1 MNDNEVI
8 PVEGPGS
15 PPIGGQKSSRNRI
28 LVVDDDSDARHRHVM
43 LLLDS
48 GYDVEDATNGADG
61 WEALQDR
68 HFDLVITDNRMP
80 KMTGV
85 EMIEKL
91 RFSHITIPVIM
102 ATGHMPTF
110 EFARKPWLRPDLAMV
125 IPFSDDEFLAAI
137 RNLLPQGR
145 RPSPG
150 VTPAE
155 QSLTA
160 GTGRTLTQAEHAYFQ
175 ALPPNVQ

>member
-1 MNDNEVI
+1 MNDENEFVSSARAN
-8 PVEGPGS
+8 S
-15 PPIGGQKSSRNRI
+15 PPNGAEKSSRNRV
-28 LVVDDDSDARHRHVM
+28 LVVDDDNETRQRHVM

-48 GYDVEDATNGADG
+48 GYDVEDTTNGADG
-61 WEALQDR
+61 WEALQER

-91 RFSHITIPVIM
+91 RFSRMTVPVIM

-125 IPFSDDEFLAAI
+125 IPYSDDEFLAAI
-137 RNLLPQGR
+137 RNLLGKSGDV
-145 RPSPG
+145 RPG
-150 VTPAE
+150 ITPSG
-155 QSLTA
+155 QPLIC
-160 GTGRTLTQAEHAYFQ
+160 GNVEHPM
-175 ALPPNVQ
+175 PPV

>member
-1 MNDNEVI
+1 MNDKEVI
-8 PVEGPGS
+8 SAEGPGS

-28 LVVDDDSDARHRHVM
+28 LVVDDDSDARQRHVM

-61 WEALQDR
+61 WEALHDR

-91 RFSHITIPVIM
+91 RFSRMTIPVIM

-125 IPFSDDEFLAAI
+125 IPFSDDEFLTAI
-137 RNLLPQGR
+137 RNLLPKDDHV
-145 RPSPG
+145 RPEPLLQNN
-150 VTPAE
+150 P
-155 QSLTA
+155 
-160 GTGRTLTQAEHAYFQ
+160 
-175 ALPPNVQ
+175 

>member
-1 MNDNEVI
+1 MIDKEAI
-8 PVEGPGS
+8 SVEGPGL

-28 LVVDDDSDARHRHVM
+28 LVVDDDNDARHQHVM

-48 GYDVEDATNGADG
+48 GYDVEDAINGADG

-91 RFSHITIPVIM
+91 RCSRMAVPVIM

-137 RNLLPQGR
+137 RNLLHKGADVRPESLPQNN
-145 RPSPG
+145 P
-150 VTPAE
+150 
-155 QSLTA
+155 
-160 GTGRTLTQAEHAYFQ
+160 
-175 ALPPNVQ
+175 

>member
-8 PVEGPGS
+8 PVGEPGS
-15 PPIGGQKSSRNRI
+15 PSIWGQRSSRNRI
-28 LVVDDDSDARHRHVM
+28 LVVDDDSDARRRHVM

-48 GYDVEDATNGADG
+48 GYDVEDAINGADG

-80 KMTGV
+80 KMSGV

-91 RFSHITIPVIM
+91 RFSRRTIPVIM

-125 IPFSDDEFLAAI
+125 IPCSDDEFLAAV
-137 RNLLPQGR
+137 RDLLP
-145 RPSPG
+145 
-150 VTPAE
+150 TK
-155 QSLTA
+155 
-160 GTGRTLTQAEHAYFQ
+160 
-175 ALPPNVQ
+175 

>member
-1 MNDNEVI
+1 MVHLTQTDKTPSTEESACLSSVDQKL
-8 PVEGPGS
+8 PS

-28 LVVDDDSDARHRHVM
+28 LVVDDDSDVRHRNVM
-43 LLLDS
+43 LLTDS

-80 KMTGV
+80 KMSGV

-91 RFSHITIPVIM
+91 RFSRMTIPVIM

-137 RNLLPQGR
+137 KNLLPKDDVN
-145 RPSPG
+145 RP
-150 VTPAE
+150 E
-155 QSLTA
+155 SL
-160 GTGRTLTQAEHAYFQ
+160 
-175 ALPPNVQ
+175 LPNYP

>member
-1 MNDNEVI
+1 MVHLIQTDKTPSSKESARLSTI
-8 PVEGPGS
+8 
-15 PPIGGQKSSRNRI
+15 GQKSSRNRI

-43 LLLDS
+43 ILLDS

-91 RFSHITIPVIM
+91 RFSRMTIPVIM

-137 RNLLPQGR
+137 RNLLPKNYYV
-145 RPSPG
+145 RP
-150 VTPAE
+150 E
-155 QSLTA
+155 SL
-160 GTGRTLTQAEHAYFQ
+160 
-175 ALPPNVQ
+175 LPNNP